1 MSGISQCVVIE
12 KEVRLPIRVNW
23 PRHLTGHDAL
33 DVGVA
38 IVAESAF
45 RVVNQIWRFNR

>member
-1 MSGISQCVVIE
+1 MSGISQRVVIE

-23 PRHLTGHDAL
+23 PRHLAGHDAL